1 MNKVSRKIF
10 SKGQSLVEI
19 MIALSIVVIG
29 ALALSKAVT
38 TSIKSSRFSEEQNFA
53 NSLAQKKIAD
63 YINQKNTDP
72 VTFFTLL
79 PISSYALDSTNL
91 YCLYSNVSDVSVAEG
106 WPLGSMALISVD
118 VYWNWK
124 SSAGIS
130 CSAPVIANFE
140 HTIKQQT
147 YVTQ

>member
-1 MNKVSRKIF
+1 MSKQVFN
-10 SKGQSLVEI
+10 KGQSLVEI
-19 MIALSIVVIG
+19 MIALSIVAIG

-72 VTFFTLL
+72 ITFFTLL
-79 PISSYALDSTNL
+79 PINSYTLDSTGL
-91 YCLYSNVSDVSVAEG
+91 YCLFSEVSVSSDPEVPAG
-106 WPLGSMALISVD
+106 TMALISVD

-124 SSAGIS
+124 SSSSIN
-130 CSAPVIANFE
+130 CSAPDISSFE

-147 YVTQ
+147 YVTK